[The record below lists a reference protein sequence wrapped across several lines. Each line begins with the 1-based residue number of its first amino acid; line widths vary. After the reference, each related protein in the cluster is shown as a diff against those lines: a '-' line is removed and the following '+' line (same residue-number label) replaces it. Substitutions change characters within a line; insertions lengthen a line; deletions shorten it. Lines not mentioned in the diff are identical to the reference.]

1 MKNRLTR
8 RDLIGIAGVV
18 TTAELANALRFPALA
33 AARESEVR
41 AEGVTQSAAAPAPT
55 EPSRS
60 DILKW
65 INPQVPRVDR
75 PAYTGQRYD
84 ASTPDTLDLQE
95 RAALAVH
102 CLTGTTDPDAD
113 YEIYWWVTFDSNPPY
128 MKHHEGDVVWAK
140 FMEALPLLRLM
151 SGSEE
156 NPHVEQRWMEVLL
169 QMQGPDGLLYFP
181 RIGRP
186 WAFDAWYGMP
196 PPGDQYISPCMNGR
210 FLGAMTIYYLLTGD
224 KRWKEAGRR
233 LVDGLDRLALHD
245 GGKAHFAWHQFGPGG
260 EYTKGQDPSVQ
271 VSNPAAF
278 HSWVVQGL
286 INYYRYSGYEP
297 ARRLAGQMA
306 RFMMEDAHH
315 FDATGQ
321 FLPEYLT
328 GPRRIHFHSHTMV
341 ILSLLDYGIAVD
353 DRDAIDFVHR
363 GFRYALT
370 QGETTLGYFPEWVDK
385 ETPQTLEICEVADMT
400 AAAVKL
406 SASGTADYW
415 DLVDQWTR
423 NLLSECQLRRADW
436 VYWYADKSA
445 PSVIPPY
452 SSTDHPIE
460 RNLGAFGGF
469 HTVNDYFSPRSP
481 FERGFRDSGIQ
492 HCCTGNGSRS
502 LYYLWESILTRQDR
516 RLSINLL
523 LNRVS
528 PWADVESHIPY
539 QGQVD
544 IKIKQPAD
552 LQVRVPEWAKLEDT
566 KCQING
572 RSRDLRFNGRYAQV
586 GEVKPADVATLTF
599 PISETSKTIYVEKRA
614 YRILLRGNTCVAI
627 DPPGVN
633 CPLFQRDHLRECVT
647 RWRKRTQFLSDKLV
661 DW

>member
-1 MKNRLTR
+1 MRNGLTR
-8 RDLIGIAGVV
+8 RELIGIAGAL
-18 TTAELANALRFPALA
+18 TTAELANALRIPALETA
-33 AARESEVR
+33 GESELR
-41 AEGVTQSAAAPAPT
+41 GENIAQSVAAPLPT
-55 EPSRS
+55 EPNRS
-60 DILKW
+60 TTVKW
-65 INPQVPRVDR
+65 INPVVPRVDR
-75 PAYTGQRYD
+75 PAYAGQWSE
-84 ASTPDTLDLQE
+84 STVPDTLDLQE
-95 RAALAVH
+95 RAAHAVH
-102 CLTGTTDPDAD
+102 CLTGTTDPEAD

-140 FMEALPLLRLM
+140 FMEALPLLRLV
-151 SGSEE
+151 SGSGE

-186 WAFDAWYGMP
+186 WAFDAWYGAA
-196 PPGDQYISPCMNGR
+196 PPGDHYVSPCMNGR
-210 FLGAMTIYYLLTGD
+210 MLGAMTLYDSLTGD
-224 KRWKEAGRR
+224 RRWKDAGRR
-233 LVDGLDRLALHD
+233 VVDGLDQLSIHES
-245 GGKAHFAWHQFGPGG
+245 GKAHFAWHNFGLGG
-260 EYTKGQDPSVQ
+260 QYVKGQDPSVQ

-278 HSWVVQGL
+278 HSWVIQGL
-286 INYYRYSGYEP
+286 TNYYRYSGYEP
-297 ARRLAGQMA
+297 ARRLARQIA

-315 FDATGQ
+315 FDATGR
-321 FLPEYLT
+321 FLPEYPT
-328 GPRRIHFHSHTMV
+328 GRPRIHFHSHTMV
-341 ILSLLDYGIAVD
+341 ILSLLDYGSVVG
-353 DRDAIDFVHR
+353 DRDAIDFAYR

-370 QGETTLGYFPEWVDK
+370 QGETTLGYFPEWLDM
-385 ETPQTLEICEVADMT
+385 ETPQTLEICELADMT
-400 AAAVKL
+400 ATAVKL
-406 SASGTADYW
+406 SVSGTADCW

-423 NLLSECQLRRADW
+423 NLLSECQLRRAEW

-492 HCCTGNGSRS
+492 HCCTGNGSRA
-502 LYYLWESILTRQDR
+502 LYYVWEKILTRQDR

-552 LQVRVPEWAKLEDT
+552 LRVRVPEWVKPEET
-566 KCQING
+566 TCHVNG
-572 RSRDLRFNGRYAQV
+572 LSREVRFDGRYAQV
-586 GEVKPADVATLTF
+586 GEVKPADIATLTF
-599 PISETSKTIYVEKRA
+599 PISETSNTIYVEKRA
-614 YRILLRGNTCVAI
+614 YRTLLRGNTCVEI

-633 CPLFQRDHLRECVT
+633 CPLFQRDHMRESAT
-647 RWRKRTQFLSDKLV
+647 RWIKRTQFMSNQLI